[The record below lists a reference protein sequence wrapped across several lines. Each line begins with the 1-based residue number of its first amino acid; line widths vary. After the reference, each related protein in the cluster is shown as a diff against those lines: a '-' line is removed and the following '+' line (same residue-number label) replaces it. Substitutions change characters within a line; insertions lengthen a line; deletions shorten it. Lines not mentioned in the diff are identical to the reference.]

1 MITIILG
8 MHRSG
13 TSTVAGILHLN
24 KIVMGTYQNFWPRP
38 LPQNPKGFYENYD
51 FRKINDK
58 LMQKAG
64 YNVKSFESEIP
75 LPTINNRMRKTMIKM
90 VNKYQSNYDHWGWK
104 DPRTCLTIPQWM
116 DIFREMELDQYIKI
130 IFVTRSAIAVA
141 RSLKKR
147 NELSLINGMALWK
160 SYTER
165 VLDFCEHN
173 DFPTFYMSFE
183 GILQSPE
190 DHCEKMFDF
199 LETNF
204 DPTIVKHFVDKK
216 ISTSGTGEDA
226 EIPNDI
232 SDLEFKIEKLL
243 AVK

>member
-64 YNVKSFESEIP
+64 YDVKSYESEIP

-90 VNKYQSNYDHWGWK
+90 VNKYQSNYEHWGWK

-173 DFPTFYMSFE
+173 D
-183 GILQSPE
+183 
-190 DHCEKMFDF
+190 
-199 LETNF
+199 
-204 DPTIVKHFVDKK
+204 
-216 ISTSGTGEDA
+216 
-226 EIPNDI
+226 
-232 SDLEFKIEKLL
+232 
-243 AVK
+243 

>member
-1 MITIILG
+1 MISIVLG

-24 KIVMGTYQNFWPRP
+24 KVIMGTYQSFWPRP

-51 FRKINDK
+51 FRIINDRLLNK
-58 LMQKAG
+58 VG
-64 YNVKSFESEIP
+64 YDAKSYESEIP
-75 LPTINNRMRKTMIKM
+75 EPLVSDKIKNAM
-90 VNKYQSNYDHWGWK
+90 VKIVQKYDTKYEHWGWK
-104 DPRTCLTIPQWM
+104 DPRTCLTISQWVT
-116 DIFREMELDQYIKI
+116 IFTELNLIHKLKI
-130 IFVTRSAIAVA
+130 IFVTRRAIAVA
-141 RSLKKR
+141 RSLKTR
-147 NELSLINGMALWK
+147 NDLPLEKGMALWK

-173 DFPTFYMSFE
+173 GFPTFYMSFE